1 MNKSASTVKNILYM
15 AGALVL
21 ALIIMNLPLSEET
34 RYLGDAV
41 LTTDGQVAIGVLVF
55 ALILWMT
62 EAIPFHITGLFSM
75 IIFAV
80 AKIDTFKNI
89 GSLGFGNNTILFF
102 IGVLI
107 LSAFITKSGL
117 GKRISALILS
127 VTGNKTKNIILG
139 FLVAGAL
146 MAMWITEMATAALL
160 MPLARSILQE
170 EDVEPLKSNF
180 GKALM
185 IGTAWG
191 AVVGG
196 VGTPA
201 GSGSNTLAVG
211 FLKEMAG
218 VDLSFVGWMAY
229 GIPCVILLIIPT
241 WLVILKFFPPEMTTL
256 SKSKEELMSE
266 FQQHDTMDHEE
277 KVTVS
282 LFILTILLWIM
293 SPLLETLLG
302 IDIPIA
308 MPVVV
313 TACFFFFPGMSKIPW
328 KEIQRDMS
336 WSGIILVATGI
347 SLGMMLYNTGAAMW
361 VSVSLL
367 GGIGSVPVLVRIFAI
382 IVIISLLKIIFSSNT
397 VTGTIIIPII
407 IAMAETMGLD
417 PLSITMPAAIT
428 SSLAFILVTSSPTN
442 VIVYSAGYFSIKDMA
457 KAGIVL
463 TLISSVVIALTLF
476 VIGTITGLY

>member
-1 MNKSASTVKNILYM
+1 MNKSSSTVKNLLFIV
-15 AGALVL
+15 GALIAAV
-21 ALIIMNLPLSEET
+21 IIMYVPLSDSIRDVGTATLT
-34 RYLGDAV
+34 RE
-41 LTTDGQVAIGVLVF
+41 GQVAIGVLVF

-62 EAIPFHITGLFSM
+62 EAIPFHITGLLSM
-75 IIFAV
+75 IIFAI
-80 AKIDTFKNI
+80 AKIDTYKNI
-89 GSLGFGNNTILFF
+89 GAVGFGNNTILFF

-117 GKRISALILS
+117 GKRISSLILS

-139 FLVAGAL
+139 FLVAGAM

-170 EDVEPLKSNF
+170 EGVEPLKSRF

-185 IGTAWG
+185 IATAWG

-196 VGTPA
+196 IGTPA
-201 GSGSNTLAVG
+201 GSGSNTLAVS

-218 VDLSFVGWMAY
+218 VDLSFVGWMIY

-241 WLVILKFFPPEMTTL
+241 WLVILKFFPPEMATL
-256 SKSKEELMSE
+256 KKSKVELMAE
-266 FQQHDTMDHEE
+266 FQENDKMSHEE
-277 KVTVS
+277 RVTVF
-282 LFILTILLWIM
+282 LFGLTILLWVT
-293 SPLLETLLG
+293 SPVLEKIFG
-302 IDIPIA
+302 IGIPIA
-308 MPVVV
+308 MPVVF
-313 TACFFFFPGMSKIPW
+313 TACLFFFPGMSKLPW
-328 KEIQRDMS
+328 KEIQKDMS

-347 SLGMMLYNTGAAMW
+347 SLGMMLFNTGAAMW

-367 GGIGSVPVLVRIFAI
+367 GGIGDIPALARIFAI
-382 IVIISLLKIIFSSNT
+382 IIIISLLKIIFSSNT

-407 IAMAETMGLD
+407 IAMAETLGLE

-442 VIVYSAGYFSIKDMA
+442 VIVYSAGYFSIRDMA

-463 TLISSVVIALTLF
+463 TVISSVIIAVTLLA
-476 VIGTITGLY
+476 IGTMTGLY

>member
-1 MNKSASTVKNILYM
+1 MSKSSSRVKNIVWIVM
-15 AGALVL
+15 ASVIAL
-21 ALIIMNLPLSEET
+21 LIMYVPLSDSIRNVGSATLT
-34 RYLGDAV
+34 RE
-41 LTTDGQVAIGVLVF
+41 GQVAIGVLVF

-62 EAIPFHITGLFSM
+62 EAIPFHITGLLSM
-75 IIFAV
+75 IIFTLT
-80 AKIDTFKNI
+80 KIDTFKNI
-89 GSLGFGNNTILFF
+89 GGLGFGNNTILFF

-127 VTGNKTKNIILG
+127 VTGNKTRNIILG
-139 FLVAGAL
+139 FLVAGAM

-170 EDVEPLKSNF
+170 EGVEPMKSKF
-180 GKALM
+180 GKGLM
-185 IGTAWG
+185 IATAWG

-218 VDLSFVGWMAY
+218 VDLSFVGWMIY
-229 GIPCVILLIIPT
+229 GIPCVILLILPT
-241 WLVILKFFPPEMTTL
+241 WLIILKFFPPEMETL
-256 SKSKEELMSE
+256 KKSKVELMAE
-266 FQQHDTMDHEE
+266 FQAHDQMDHEE
-277 KVTVS
+277 KVTIF
-282 LFILTILLWIM
+282 LFVLTILLWVT
-293 SPLLETLLG
+293 SPLLEKVLG
-302 IDIPIA
+302 ISIPIA
-308 MPVVV
+308 MPVVF
-313 TACFFFFPGMSKIPW
+313 TACLFFFPGMSKFPW
-328 KEIQRDMS
+328 KEIQKDMS

-347 SLGMMLYNTGAAMW
+347 SLGMMLFNTGAAMW

-367 GGIGSVPVLVRIFAI
+367 GGIGELPTLARIFAI
-382 IVIISLLKIIFSSNT
+382 ILIISLLKIIFSSNT

-407 IAMAETMGLD
+407 IAMAETLGLA

-442 VIVYSAGYFSIKDMA
+442 VIVYSAGYFSIRDMA

-463 TLISSVVIALTLF
+463 TIISSIIIAVTLL
-476 VIGTITGLY
+476 VIGTMTGIY